1 MLHLYYKKV
10 KPEQKPGKLENLY
23 IQITRHFSG
32 ISFLSSILIGNK
44 TRDMQIAEKRIVL
57 VTGATGGLGTAMCKK
72 LHHDG
77 YTVVANYRN
86 EEKATQWQQQLKDE
100 GYDIAIY
107 HGDVADFE
115 STGQM
120 VQRIVAEIGNIDV
133 LVNNAGIT
141 KDGAFRK
148 MSYENWRA
156 VLSTNLDSVFNCT
169 RHVINPMIDK
179 GFGRIINISS
189 VNGQRGQFGQSN
201 YSAAKAG
208 MHGFTKTLAMEVA
221 TKGITVNTISPGY
234 IGTDMVMAVKEDVRN
249 MIIAQIP
256 MGRLGGT
263 EEVAYLVSF
272 LASDH
277 ASFITGANMSINGG
291 QHVY

>member
-1 MLHLYYKKV
+1 MST
-10 KPEQKPGKLENLY
+10 P
-23 IQITRHFSG
+23 
-32 ISFLSSILIGNK
+32 
-44 TRDMQIAEKRIVL
+44 EKRIVL

-72 LHHDG
+72 LYDDG

-86 EEKATQWQQQLKDE
+86 EAKATEWQKQLHNE
-100 GYDIAIY
+100 GYDIRIY
-107 HGDVADFE
+107 QADVADYD
-115 STGQM
+115 SVGAM
-120 VQRIVAEIGNIDV
+120 VEKIAAEIGHVDV

-148 MSYENWRA
+148 MSLENWRA
-156 VLSTNLDSVFNCT
+156 VMSSNLDSVFNCT
-169 RHVINPMIDK
+169 RHVINHMIEK
-179 GFGRIINISS
+179 GWGRVINISS
-189 VNGQRGQFGQSN
+189 VNGQRGQFGQAN

-221 TKGITVNTISPGY
+221 NKGVTVNTISPGY
-234 IGTDMVMAVKEDVRN
+234 IGTDMVMAVKEEIRN
-249 MIIAQIP
+249 QIIAQIP

-277 ASFITGANMSINGG
+277 AKFITGANMSINGG